1 MIPKIIHYCWFS
13 SDDYPLLIQ
22 RCIESWHKVL
32 PDYEFKRWDSQ
43 NTKMDIPYAK
53 KAFSEKKWAF
63 LTDYIRMRALY
74 EEGGIFLDTDVLLLK
89 SFDGLLDNDSFWNFA
104 DNGMVEPVV
113 IGAKKSNLL
122 IKSCLDAYESIAK
135 SDLDKYQ
142 YVEIPKIITPLF
154 QEMGLKKYEHAEQR
168 IDGNLFLPHT
178 AFCPM
183 PFDRADFGNP
193 MDYAKKETYAI
204 HLWNAAWFDDEF
216 RFFWNN
222 RWRKAWKLVAKRLK
236 KKPLQPMKYYKDLG
250 YHLMRQLK
258 MKK

>member
-13 SDDYPLLIQ
+13 GDAYPLLIQ
-22 RCIESWHKVL
+22 RCIESWHNIL

-43 NTKMDIPYAK
+43 NTIIEVPFAK
-53 KAFSEKKWAF
+53 KAFAEKKWAF
-63 LTDYIRMRALY
+63 LTDYIRMKALY

-89 SFDGLLDNDSFWNFA
+89 NFDGILDNDSFWNFA

-113 IGAKKSNLL
+113 IGAQKGNLL
-122 IKSCLDAYESIAK
+122 IRKCMEIYENFSE
-135 SDLDKYQ
+135 SDLVQYK
-142 YVEIPKIITPLF
+142 YVEIPKIITPVF
-154 QEMGLKKYEHAEQR
+154 YEAGLRKYEQTEQR
-168 IDGNLFLPHT
+168 IAGNLFLPHT

-183 PFDRADFGNP
+183 PFNKADSGNP
-193 MDYAKKETYAI
+193 MEYAQKDTYAI

-222 RWRKAWKLVAKRLK
+222 RWQKAWELVVKRLR

-250 YHLMRQLK
+250 YHLMRQLRI
-258 MKK
+258 KK